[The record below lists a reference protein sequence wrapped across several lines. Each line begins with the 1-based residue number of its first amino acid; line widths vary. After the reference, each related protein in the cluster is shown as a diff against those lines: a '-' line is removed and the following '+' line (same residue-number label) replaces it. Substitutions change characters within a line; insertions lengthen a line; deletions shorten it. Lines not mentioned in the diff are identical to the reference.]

1 MMFLILLLAMGDFS
15 DLRRRNIRESS
26 GIHSQAEWL
35 PHLCMEWSKIPRN
48 CLSDV
53 WYMVLTMDISTMRK

>member
-15 DLRRRNIRESS
+15 DLRGRHIWGE
-26 GIHSQAEWL
+26 GLHCQAECLL

-48 CLSDV
+48 CLRDV